1 MPVSR
6 PLGPHIGW
14 GQYDGLV
21 LISASTGTSFS
32 TSILESIV
40 SRNQP
45 GRTAQI
51 HLLVIA
57 KHAAH
62 IGSYRPRISRALVDA
77 SGAEIVVNAHTTV
90 TGAFGALQEIRT
102 DMEQDGPIPGAKW
115 EAEDVGNKD
124 MIDDVESTRST
135 SDVCV
140 TDDLEFGYSTR
151 SLHASPGRPD
161 LAAFINAAL
170 SVMAGRS
177 AVSVCGGPD
186 PITGV
191 GNALARTSLQRC
203 SAGGEVR
210 IEDVDFYIGGFK
222 E

>member
-1 MPVSR
+1 MARQSAERGESLTLRVPVSR

-62 IGSYRPRISRALVDA
+62 IGSDRPRISRALVDA

-102 DMEQDGPIPGAKW
+102 DMEQDGTKPRAKW
-115 EAEDVGNKD
+115 
-124 MIDDVESTRST
+124 
-135 SDVCV
+135 
-140 TDDLEFGYSTR
+140 
-151 SLHASPGRPD
+151 
-161 LAAFINAAL
+161 
-170 SVMAGRS
+170 
-177 AVSVCGGPD
+177 
-186 PITGV
+186 
-191 GNALARTSLQRC
+191 
-203 SAGGEVR
+203 
-210 IEDVDFYIGGFK
+210 
-222 E
+222 